1 MTPVKKYCAKIRN
14 FALINSSELI
24 MRLRSFRGVLL
35 FATLIATQACTQ
47 YVTHPDWNPDAK
59 KAINSF
65 IRTEGNKKERPYVVF
80 DFDNTCS
87 IFDISEQL
95 MIYQL
100 ENMCFNL
107 NPEKFAEMAFTGMG
121 AYPES
126 LQNVLREIIS
136 GYNDLYNRYGPFT
149 PAGVDNKTGVVLRDD
164 PAWKDFAVGMG
175 RMYDL
180 LQDYMTADEAYLWTM
195 GWFAGMTGEDLYEM
209 AKRSHLLYSSVE
221 TLKRS
226 WTGSSGTHSWIDGVS
241 VTDNIRELWKALYDN
256 GFDIWVCSASEVA
269 PVMAAVDVFGLHDY
283 CKGVIAMTMARD
295 EEGRY
300 LPEYDFI
307 NGCGFL
313 AGPNCTW
320 TKDDIPTGTQ
330 PWGAGK
336 VEAIRKCLVPKYGG
350 KGPLAGFMDSTG
362 DFNFC
367 TEFASMRLVICF
379 NRANRK
385 VTEGGGLIAE
395 VAMYEKQTLG
405 YNLRKAKKAG
415 DILYILQGRD
425 ENGMRSLLP
434 TEQTLRL
441 GEKNLKTFDGKE
453 NYRCL
458 EYFNEKHLSVKEILE
473 TFSISTDV
481 SAPSN
486 TLGFTYGFLDKYDG
500 YRSKE

>member
-24 MRLRSFRGVLL
+24 MRLRSFRVVLL

-59 KAINSF
+59 RAINSF

-100 ENMCFNL
+100 ETMCFNL
-107 NPEKFAEMAFTGMG
+107 NPEEFADMAMTGMG
-121 AYPES
+121 SYPES
-126 LQNVLREIIS
+126 LQKVLRDIIS
-136 GYNDLYNRYGPFT
+136 GYKDLYDRYGPFT
-149 PAGVDNKTGVVLRDD
+149 PEGVDNQKGVILRED

-195 GWFAGMTGEDLYEM
+195 GWFSGLTGNDLYEM
-209 AKRSHLLYSSVE
+209 AKRSHKLYSSVE

-226 WTGSSGTHSWIDGVS
+226 WTGAAGTHSWIDGVS
-241 VTDNIRELWKALYDN
+241 VSDNIRELWKALYDN
-256 GFDIWVCSASEVA
+256 GFDIWVCSASEVS

-295 EEGRY
+295 EEGKY
-300 LPEYDFI
+300 LPEYDFVD
-307 NGCGFL
+307 GCGFL
-313 AGPNCTW
+313 AGPEGTW
-320 TKDDIPTGTQ
+320 VRDSIPTGTQ
-330 PWGAGK
+330 PWGEGK
-336 VEAIRKCLVPKYGG
+336 VEAIRKSIVPKYGG
-350 KGPLAGFMDSTG
+350 RGPLAGFMDSTG

-367 TEFASMRLVICF
+367 SEFASLRLVICF
-379 NRANRK
+379 NRASRK
-385 VTEGGGLIAE
+385 VTDGGGLIAE
-395 VAMYEKQTLG
+395 VAMYEKEALK
-405 YNLRKAKKAG
+405 YNLKKARKAG

-425 ENGMRSLLP
+425 ENGMRSLRP
-434 TEQTLRL
+434 SESTIRL
-441 GEKNLKTFDGKE
+441 GESTPRVFASKE
-453 NYRCL
+453 NSICL
-458 EYFNEKHLSVKEILE
+458 NYFKEKGLSVKRILE
-473 TFSISTDV
+473 TYSILTD
-481 SAPSN
+481 ATDPAN
-486 TLGFTYGFLDKYDG
+486 PFGFTYGFLDKYDG